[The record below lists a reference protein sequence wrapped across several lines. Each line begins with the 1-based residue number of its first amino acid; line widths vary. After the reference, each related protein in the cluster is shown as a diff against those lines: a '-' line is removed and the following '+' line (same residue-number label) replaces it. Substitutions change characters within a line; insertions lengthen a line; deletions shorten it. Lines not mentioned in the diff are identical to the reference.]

1 MRYVVFALVIAS
13 CMSSMAVAQ
22 TVSKEFEKSLNEQG
36 FEIVSTGYTWLWR
49 IVVHATDGKQ
59 DREILI
65 SRGSG
70 QILQDNWRP
79 ADGRLEN
86 SADGKSKMDGS
97 AKKPLSRRNPAQTR
111 TQGNQR
117 GGGERGGGPGGPGK

>member
-1 MRYVVFALVIAS
+1 
-13 CMSSMAVAQ
+13 MSSMAVAQ

-79 ADGRLEN
+79 ADGWLEN

-97 AKKPLSRRNPAQTR
+97 AKKPLSRRTPAQTR
-111 TQGNQR
+111 PQGNQR